1 MFGTITPTTTPAELL
16 AAVAL
21 LSEVAH
27 SGALT
32 NPGRMSDDDIDQ
44 QIAAARWLNEAAGGD
59 TDRIAAALAEARA
72 AAVAAD
78 TSR

>member
-1 MFGTITPTTTPAELL
+1 MFGRSTPAERQ
-16 AAVAL
+16 AAANL

-32 NPGRMSDDDIDQ
+32 NPGRMSDDDINRQ
-44 QIAAARWLNEAAGGD
+44 TAAARQLNEAAGGD
-59 TDRIAAALAEARA
+59 TDRIAAAIAEVRE
-72 AAVAAD
+72 AAVAAE